1 MMNFYDKNAPPEVV
15 TDASPVG
22 LGAILVQEQQ
32 GEKRAVAF
40 ASPSLSEVEHCY
52 SQTEKEALAVVG
64 GCERFSLYLLGLESF
79 QFVNY

>member
-1 MMNFYDKNAPPEVV
+1 MVNFYDKNALPEVV

-32 GEKRAVAF
+32 GVKRAVAF

-64 GCERFSLYLLGLESF
+64 GCERFNLLGLESF